1 MSVFTERLIQAM
13 NARDIR
19 QIDIVNATGMTTGK
33 VSSYVSGRYT
43 PNGKTMTVLARV
55 LSVNP
60 EWLAGTSDVM
70 EIPKGTVLMSKDASD
85 LMAKYKR
92 LDDLDKGKL
101 HGYADSLLA
110 AEKYQKGKES
120 AG

>member
-1 MSVFTERLIQAM
+1 MSTFTERLKRAM
-13 NARDIR
+13 AARDYR
-19 QIDIVNATGMTTGK
+19 QVDLSAATNISESK
-33 VSSYVSGRYT
+33 ISSYVSGRYM
-43 PNGKTMTVLARV
+43 PNAESMIIIARV

-70 EIPKGTVLMSKDASD
+70 EIPKGTALMSKDASD